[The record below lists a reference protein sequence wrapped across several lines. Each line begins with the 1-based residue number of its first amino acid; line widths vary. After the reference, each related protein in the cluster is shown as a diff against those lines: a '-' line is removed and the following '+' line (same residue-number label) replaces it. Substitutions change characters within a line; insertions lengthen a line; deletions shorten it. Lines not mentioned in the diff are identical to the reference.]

1 MGEDTDEEAIAHFT
15 EAHGLGYEASNFLRS
30 LPGDVCNKV
39 LRSFNPRGTKD
50 GNVFGRLQA
59 FANSM
64 LLPVPGGF
72 QHQPQ
77 VVASPQLGIRPP
89 LWTGGLHQQ
98 QELAAKEF
106 SAVTPHQE
114 FSDYAVSIGL
124 DDAGARFLEALPPE
138 VRDTVITD
146 FDPRGTKDGNVFGRV
161 LGFARVVW
169 AQRLGLDKLQQQEVS
184 SMLRSLPE
192 DVQARVLTQFD
203 VSGTKDGNILARF
216 QRFANDVASRHAP
229 AAIVAGRIAAPS
241 RANLPPTNL
250 PATTMASAAC
260 GSSSQVSDFC
270 ARLGLDGNCAS
281 FLSGLPEE
289 VRTAAVMSFNPSG
302 TKDGNVWGRFFG
314 FLRSVWA
321 QRLGLDGNSIAFLKS
336 LSEESQRVVM
346 LKFDP
351 SRTKDGNIGA
361 RLESF
366 ARSVAGHPGNW
377 QGAGGNWPLAG
388 NPAPVITHAPV
399 RTPAAGAPPLW
410 RGHATMAGDHNLLST
425 GPSANALNDF
435 TKRWGLNMQ
444 AAEFLASLPETVIG
458 AILASFNANGTKDGN
473 VWGRLFGFVRSVW
486 AQKLGVDAPAFTYLR
501 GLPED
506 VQMAV
511 MGKIHHVGEGDA
523 LAQVKAVAEEASNA
537 PEEPWSTAERP
548 LEELGSAEGGDPLEA
563 FVLRCG
569 LDGEALQFLLGLEE
583 EVRVAV
589 ISDFNPGGTKDG
601 NIFGRL
607 QGFARS
613 VQGRRKRLAEGAA
626 FGPPAAQRP
635 RMY

>member
-1 MGEDTDEEAIAHFT
+1 MGEETTDEEAIAHFT
-15 EAHGLGYEASNFLRS
+15 AAHGLGYEASTFLQS

-77 VVASPQLGIRPP
+77 VAASPQLGIRP
-89 LWTGGLHQQ
+89 LWTGGPHQQ
-98 QELAAKEF
+98 QELAAQELNAGMPHREF
-106 SAVTPHQE
+106 SE
-114 FSDYAVSIGL
+114 YAASIGL

-169 AQRLGLDKLQQQEVS
+169 AQRLGLDKLQQQEAS

-192 DVQARVLTQFD
+192 EVQARVLTQFD
-203 VSGTKDGNILARF
+203 VSGTKDGNILARL

-229 AAIVAGRIAAPS
+229 AAIVASRIAAPV
-241 RANLPPTNL
+241 RANLPPANL
-250 PATTMASAAC
+250 PATTMAPAAC
-260 GSSSQVSDFC
+260 GTSPQVSDFV
-270 ARLGLDGNCAS
+270 ARLGLDANCAS

-289 VRTAAVMSFNPSG
+289 VRTAAVTSFNPSG

-336 LSEESQRVVM
+336 LPEETQRVVM

-351 SRTKDGNIGA
+351 SRTKDGNVGA

-366 ARSVAGHPGNW
+366 ARSVAGHPYGGGSW
-377 QGAGGNWPLAG
+377 QGAPS
-388 NPAPVITHAPV
+388 PAPVITHTPV
-399 RTPAAGAPPLW
+399 RTPGAGAPPLW
-410 RGHATMAGDHNLLST
+410 RGGDPNIISP
-425 GPSANALNDF
+425 GPSASALNDF
-435 TKRWGLNMQ
+435 AKRWGLNAQ
-444 AAEFLASLPETVIG
+444 ATEFLASLPETVIG

-486 AQKLGVDAPAFTYLR
+486 AQKLGVDAPAFTHLR

-511 MGKIHHVGEGDA
+511 MGKIHQLGEGDA
-523 LAQVKAVAEEASNA
+523 LAQVKAIAEEAANA
-537 PEEPWSTAERP
+537 PEEPWVPADRP
-548 LEELGSAEGGDPLEA
+548 MEELGGIEGGDPVEA

-569 LDGEALQFLLGLEE
+569 LDGEALEFLRGLEE

-601 NIFGRL
+601 NIYGRL

-626 FGPPAAQRP
+626 LGPPGLRQRVWV
-635 RMY
+635 

>member
-1 MGEDTDEEAIAHFT
+1 MLEDEEAITQFT
-15 EAHGLGYEASNFLRS
+15 AAHGLGPEASTFLQS

-64 LLPVPGGF
+64 LLPVPGSF

-77 VVASPQLGIRPP
+77 VAASPQLGIRPP
-89 LWTGGLHQQ
+89 LWTGQHQQ
-98 QELAAKEF
+98 QELN
-106 SAVTPHQE
+106 AVTPHKE
-114 FSDYAVSIGL
+114 FSEYAASIGL
-124 DDAGARFLEALPPE
+124 DESGAYFLEALPPE

-161 LGFARVVW
+161 LGFARAVW
-169 AQRLGLDKLQQQEVS
+169 AQRLGLDKLQQQEAS
-184 SMLRSLPE
+184 SVLRSLPE

-203 VSGTKDGNILARF
+203 VSGTKDGNVLARL
-216 QRFANDVASRHAP
+216 QRFANDVACRHAP
-229 AAIVAGRIAAPS
+229 TAAVAGRHTTPV

-260 GSSSQVSDFC
+260 GSSSQVSDFIAC
-270 ARLGLDGNCAS
+270 LGLDANAAS

-289 VRTAAVMSFNPSG
+289 VRTAAVTSFNPSG

-321 QRLGLDGNSIAFLKS
+321 QRLGLDGTSIAFLKS
-336 LSEESQRVVM
+336 LPEETQRVVM

-366 ARSVAGHPGNW
+366 ARSVAGHPYSGGSW
-377 QGAGGNWPLAG
+377 QGAAS
-388 NPAPVITHAPV
+388 PAPVISHAPM

-410 RGHATMAGDHNLLST
+410 RGGDPNIHPQGNV
-425 GPSANALNDF
+425 GPSANALSDF
-435 TKRWGLNMQ
+435 AKRWGLNVQ
-444 AAEFLASLPETVIG
+444 ATEFLASLPETVIG

-537 PEEPWSTAERP
+537 PEEPWGAVERP
-548 LEELGSAEGGDPLEA
+548 VEELGSMEGGDAVET

-569 LDGEALQFLLGLEE
+569 LDGEALEFLRGLDE
-583 EVRVAV
+583 EVRIAV

-626 FGPPAAQRP
+626 FGPPGAVRP
-635 RMY
+635 RLY

>member
-1 MGEDTDEEAIAHFT
+1 MGEDIDEEAIAHFT
-15 EAHGLGYEASNFLRS
+15 AAHGLGPEASTFLQL

-50 GNVFGRLQA
+50 GNIFGRLQA

-64 LLPVPGGF
+64 LFPVPGSF
-72 QHQPQ
+72 PHQPQ
-77 VVASPQLGIRPP
+77 VAASPQPGTRLP
-89 LWTGGLHQQ
+89 LWTGSLHQQ
-98 QELAAKEF
+98 QDLAKEF
-106 SAVTPHQE
+106 SAGTPHQE
-114 FSDYAVSIGL
+114 FSDYAASIGL
-124 DDAGARFLEALPPE
+124 DDAGARFLEALPAE

-169 AQRLGLDKLQQQEVS
+169 AQRIGLDKLQQQEAS

-203 VSGTKDGNILARF
+203 VSGTKDGNILARL
-216 QRFANDVASRHAP
+216 QRFANDVACRHAP
-229 AAIVAGRIAAPS
+229 AAVVAGRLAAPV
-241 RANLPPTNL
+241 RANLPHTNM
-250 PATTMASAAC
+250 PATPLASAAC
-260 GSSSQVSDFC
+260 GSSPQVSDFI
-270 ARLGLDGNCAS
+270 ARLGLDANSAS

-289 VRTAAVMSFNPSG
+289 IRTAAVTSFNPSG

-336 LSEESQRVVM
+336 LPEESQRVIM

-351 SRTKDGNIGA
+351 SRTKDGNVRA

-366 ARSVAGHPGNW
+366 ALSVAGHPYSGGSW
-377 QGAGGNWPLAG
+377 QGAL
-388 NPAPVITHAPV
+388 NPAPVTVHAPV
-399 RTPAAGAPPLW
+399 RTPADGAFPLW
-410 RGHATMAGDHNLLST
+410 RGGDQNLHHT
-425 GPSANALNDF
+425 GPSASALNDF
-435 TKRWGLNMQ
+435 SKRWGLNIQ
-444 AAEFLASLPETVIG
+444 AAQFLASLPETVIG

-511 MGKIHHVGEGDA
+511 MGKIHHLGEGDA
-523 LAQVKAVAEEASNA
+523 LTQVKALAEEASNA
-537 PEEPWSTAERP
+537 PEEPWVDRT
-548 LEELGSAEGGDPLEA
+548 LEELGSVEGGDSVEA

-569 LDGEALQFLLGLEE
+569 LDGEAVEFLRGLEE
-583 EVRVAV
+583 EVRIAV

-601 NIFGRL
+601 NILGRL

-613 VQGRRKRLAEGAA
+613 VQGRRKRLAEGAS
-626 FGPPAAQRP
+626 FGPPGALRP
-635 RMY
+635 RMF